1 MNKEQRDQVREMLH
15 DILSGYHVK
24 VDAQNTVT
32 NAALKAM
39 NIHFTKLNGAV
50 AENRKIIDANLPH
63 TIVQC
68 PQASTIEKLRDN
80 MVSRKAIISA
90 VLIGIGSMGT
100 FMSILFVIYR
110 IITKTP

>member
-1 MNKEQRDQVREMLH
+1 MDKGQRDQVREILH
-15 DILSGYHVK
+15 DIIGVYHAK

-32 NAALKAM
+32 NAAL
-39 NIHFTKLNGAV
+39 NSIDIHLAKLNGTV

-68 PQASTIEKLRDN
+68 PQVPIIEKLRDT

-100 FMSILFVIYR
+100 FMSVLFVIYR